1 MCSGVKVSKT
11 VADCWIPL
19 TPNAEEVDS
28 WERIE
33 PSQLSVKM
41 VTMVFASPNGC
52 LIDTHRQQVV
62 PEAVAKENG
71 ETYIAEGAP
80 SD

>member
-1 MCSGVKVSKT
+1 MCSGVRASKT
-11 VADCWIPL
+11 VAGCRIPL
-19 TPNAEEVDS
+19 TSNAKEVDA
-28 WERIE
+28 WEAIE
-33 PSQLSVKM
+33 TSQLSVKM

-62 PEAVAKENG
+62 PEAAKKENG
-71 ETYIAEGAP
+71 ETYIAEGAQ